1 LITITLKKNSKKY
14 SFFNKGNESIPN
26 ITLFRG
32 IKFIIYDVE
41 DIKKD
46 ENNSINVVNLK
57 SSNKFDDYKF
67 SILLTNEL
75 NWQINKSEYDKNI
88 GILSSYQNTMN
99 WLIFDEWE
107 MDKQYNTG
115 DIVIKDDILYIAIN
129 DNITSNP
136 IKEYNNSKK
145 SISAPYN
152 QSEWKLYNEYN
163 ELGIQ
168 SIFWNP
174 SIIYVNRDY
183 VYNNE

>member
-1 LITITLKKNSKKY
+1 M
-14 SFFNKGNESIPN
+14 
-26 ITLFRG
+26 
-32 IKFIIYDVE
+32 
-41 DIKKD
+41 
-46 ENNSINVVNLK
+46 LK

-145 SISAPYN
+145 SIYSFRIIN
-152 QSEWKLYNEYN
+152 QGME
-163 ELGIQ
+163 
-168 SIFWNP
+168 
-174 SIIYVNRDY
+174 II
-183 VYNNE
+183 